1 MKNNDNY
8 PDFFDRPTTIKW
20 ILRIFYF
27 LCIVLVI
34 IDFLVH
40 RHIMTDMEKIPT
52 FYAAYGFIACVV
64 LVLIATQMRKWLMR
78 DEDYYEPLDPNTDK
92 QYPEGF
98 TSHHDNTDKDHK
110 S

>member
-8 PDFFDRPTTIKW
+8 PDFFDRPETIKW

-27 LCIVLVI
+27 LSVVLVLA
-34 IDFLVH
+34 DFIVH

-52 FYAAYGFIACVV
+52 FYAAYGFIACTI

-78 DEDYYEPLDPNTDK
+78 DEEYYEPLDPETDK
-92 QYPEGF
+92 QYPEGYAQ
-98 TSHHDNTDKDHK
+98 SKAHEDHH
-110 S
+110 